1 MAVVKTKEKQVDDIR
16 YTKEQL
22 LKAKRFRDNVDIL
35 NVVLDEYSVY
45 TVKETEKLIID
56 FLRGKLSKWPYVE
69 ETGQL
74 RIKYSQ
80 VLILTLLV
88 LHP

>member
-22 LKAKRFRDNVDIL
+22 LKTKRFRDNVDIL

-45 TVKETEKLIID
+45 TVKETEKLIIN
-56 FLRGKLSKWPYVE
+56 FLRGKV
-69 ETGQL
+69 
-74 RIKYSQ
+74 R
-80 VLILTLLV
+80 
-88 LHP
+88 

>member
-1 MAVVKTKEKQVDDIR
+1 MAKMAVVKTKEKQVDDIR

-45 TVKETEKLIID
+45 TVKETEKLIIN
-56 FLRGKLSKWPYVE
+56 FLRGKV
-69 ETGQL
+69 
-74 RIKYSQ
+74 R
-80 VLILTLLV
+80 
-88 LHP
+88 

>member
-16 YTKEQL
+16 YAKEQL

-45 TVKETEKLIID
+45 TVKETEKLIIN
-56 FLRGKLSKWPYVE
+56 FLRGKV
-69 ETGQL
+69 
-74 RIKYSQ
+74 R
-80 VLILTLLV
+80 
-88 LHP
+88 

>member
-35 NVVLDEYSVY
+35 NVVLDGYSVY
-45 TVKETEKLIID
+45 TVKETEKLIIN
-56 FLRGKLSKWPYVE
+56 FLRGKV
-69 ETGQL
+69 
-74 RIKYSQ
+74 R
-80 VLILTLLV
+80 
-88 LHP
+88 

>member
-45 TVKETEKLIID
+45 TVKETEKLIIN
-56 FLRGKLSKWPYVE
+56 FLRCKV
-69 ETGQL
+69 
-74 RIKYSQ
+74 R
-80 VLILTLLV
+80 
-88 LHP
+88 

>member
-35 NVVLDEYSVY
+35 NVVIDEYSVY
-45 TVKETEKLIID
+45 TVKETEKLIIN
-56 FLRGKLSKWPYVE
+56 FLRGKV
-69 ETGQL
+69 
-74 RIKYSQ
+74 R
-80 VLILTLLV
+80 
-88 LHP
+88 

>member
-22 LKAKRFRDNVDIL
+22 LKAIRFRDNVDIL

-45 TVKETEKLIID
+45 TVKETEKLIIN
-56 FLRGKLSKWPYVE
+56 FLRGKV
-69 ETGQL
+69 
-74 RIKYSQ
+74 R
-80 VLILTLLV
+80 
-88 LHP
+88 

>member
-35 NVVLDEYSVY
+35 NVVLDEYSIY
-45 TVKETEKLIID
+45 TIKETEKLIIN
-56 FLRGKLSKWPYVE
+56 FLRGKV
-69 ETGQL
+69 
-74 RIKYSQ
+74 R
-80 VLILTLLV
+80 
-88 LHP
+88 

>member
-1 MAVVKTKEKQVDDIR
+1 MAKMAVVKTKEKQVDDIR

-45 TVKETEKLIID
+45 TITETEKLIIN
-56 FLRGKLSKWPYVE
+56 FLRGKV
-69 ETGQL
+69 
-74 RIKYSQ
+74 R
-80 VLILTLLV
+80 
-88 LHP
+88 

>member
-16 YTKEQL
+16 YAKEQL

-45 TVKETEKLIID
+45 TVKETEKLIIN
-56 FLRGKLSKWPYVE
+56 F
-69 ETGQL
+69 
-74 RIKYSQ
+74 
-80 VLILTLLV
+80 
-88 LHP
+88 

>member
-1 MAVVKTKEKQVDDIR
+1 MAKMAVVKTKAKQMDDIR

-45 TVKETEKLIID
+45 TVEETEKLIIN
-56 FLRGKLSKWPYVE
+56 FLRGKV
-69 ETGQL
+69 
-74 RIKYSQ
+74 R
-80 VLILTLLV
+80 
-88 LHP
+88 

>member
-1 MAVVKTKEKQVDDIR
+1 MAVVKTKAKQMDDIR

-45 TVKETEKLIID
+45 TVKETEKLIIN
-56 FLRGKLSKWPYVE
+56 FLRGKV
-69 ETGQL
+69 
-74 RIKYSQ
+74 R
-80 VLILTLLV
+80 
-88 LHP
+88 

>member
-45 TVKETEKLIID
+45 TIDETEKLIIN
-56 FLRGKLSKWPYVE
+56 FLRGKV
-69 ETGQL
+69 
-74 RIKYSQ
+74 R
-80 VLILTLLV
+80 
-88 LHP
+88 

>member
-16 YTKEQL
+16 STKEQL

-45 TVKETEKLIID
+45 TVKETEKLIIN
-56 FLRGKLSKWPYVE
+56 FLRGKV
-69 ETGQL
+69 
-74 RIKYSQ
+74 R
-80 VLILTLLV
+80 
-88 LHP
+88 

>member
-45 TVKETEKLIID
+45 TITETEKLIIN
-56 FLRGKLSKWPYVE
+56 FLRGKV
-69 ETGQL
+69 
-74 RIKYSQ
+74 R
-80 VLILTLLV
+80 
-88 LHP
+88 